1 MDNFNF
7 ISHKHYKH
15 YNIKYGKA
23 IQQPNGSY
31 INANNTVTWYNE
43 QDACHRVDGPAVIY
57 SNGSAAWYLDG
68 NVYPFKEYLKLAPIT
83 DEQKLLLRLQYG

>member
-1 MDNFNF
+1 MDNFKAFMN
-7 ISHKHYKH
+7 HKH
-15 YNIKYGKA
+15 YNIKYGEA

-31 INANNTVTWYNE
+31 INVNNTVTWYNE
-43 QDACHRVDGPAVIY
+43 QDACHREDGPAIIY

-68 NVYPFKEYLKLAPIT
+68 NVYPFKEWLILTPIS

>member
-7 ISHKHYKH
+7 MSHKH

-23 IQQPNGSY
+23 IQQPNRSY

-43 QDACHRVDGPAVIY
+43 QDACHREDGPAVIY
-57 SNGSAAWYLDG
+57 SNGSATWYLDG
-68 NVYPFKEYLKLAPIT
+68 KQYLFKEYLILTPIT
-83 DEQKLLLRLQYG
+83 DEQKLILRLQYG